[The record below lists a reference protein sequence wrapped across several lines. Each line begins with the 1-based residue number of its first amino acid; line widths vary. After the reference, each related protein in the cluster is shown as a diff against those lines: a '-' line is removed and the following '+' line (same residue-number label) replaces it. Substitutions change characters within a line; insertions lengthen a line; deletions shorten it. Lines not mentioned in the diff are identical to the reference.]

1 MASSASAPAAH
12 EGETLDFK
20 RVFPIFII
28 VIVDLLALT
37 VIIPMLP
44 LFAVTYGADPLAIGL
59 LSTVFPLFQ
68 LAGGP
73 ILGSLSDKYGR
84 KPVLIVSQIGTF
96 VGLLMLGFANALWIL
111 FASRIL
117 DGFTG
122 GNIVAAQA
130 AITDS
135 TTERTRT
142 QGLGLIGAAFG
153 IGFVLG
159 PAISGVALALTGN
172 DFRVPAFIAAG
183 FSGLSILLTTFWF
196 KETLSHE
203 SRHGAV
209 KREPLLRRMAKTIVL
224 PGVGVLVALMLMQQV
239 VFGGLESLLALFNLN
254 RLGMSASSN
263 AVVFVFVGVILVAVQ
278 GKYIGP
284 WSRKYG
290 ERRLVLAGLA
300 LLAAGITLTA
310 LTPQVTVPWYSS
322 AELTAELAANAAE
335 SSALTGI
342 TSVALPPD
350 GSNGWLGIAWLLV
363 AMVPCTIGAGL
374 LAPSINSLI
383 SKSVPA
389 AEIGGAL
396 GVSASMVS
404 LANVIAPVTGGAMFQ
419 VWGSSSPFLAG
430 GAVLALLLIVSIRRL
445 PRPKP
450 TPAA

>member
-1 MASSASAPAAH
+1 MTAPTPAPSIPD
-12 EGETLDFK
+12 GEKLDFK
-20 RVFPIFII
+20 RIFPIFII

-44 LFAVTYGADPLAIGL
+44 LFAVTFGADPLAIGL

-68 LAGGP
+68 LVGGP
-73 ILGSLSDKYGR
+73 VLGSLSDRYGR
-84 KPVLIVSQIGTF
+84 KPVLIVSQVGTF
-96 VGLLMLGFANALWIL
+96 VGLLMLGFANVLWIL

-122 GNIVAAQA
+122 GNIVTAQA

-135 TTERTRT
+135 TNERTRA

-183 FSGLSILLTTFWF
+183 FSLLSIVLTTFWF
-196 KETLSHE
+196 KETLAPDAHRSTA
-203 SRHGAV
+203 R
-209 KREPLLRRMAKTIVL
+209 REPLLRRMAKTVVL
-224 PGVGVLVALMLMQQV
+224 PGVGILVALMFMQHV
-239 VFGGLESLLALFNLN
+239 VFGGLEALLALFNLN

-290 ERRLVLAGLA
+290 ERRLILAGLT
-300 LLAAGITLTA
+300 LLAVGILLTA
-310 LTPQVTVPWYSS
+310 LTPQVPVPWYSS
-322 AELTAELAANAAE
+322 TELVAELSAQGAE
-335 SSALTGI
+335 STALTGI

-350 GSNGWLGIAWLLV
+350 GANGWLGLIWLLV

-374 LAPSINSLI
+374 LSPSINSLI

-419 VWGSSSPFLAG
+419 AWGSSAPFLAG
-430 GAVLALLLIVSIRRL
+430 GVVLAVLLFVSVRRL
-445 PRPKP
+445 PSPKP
-450 TPAA
+450 VPAG